1 MVTNESVTMGDNE
14 GTNVGNGSSNT
25 IKLGILL
32 IVLAVV
38 IGGIVI
44 TLPPVENLPLN
55 GGQSDDV
62 EQVVFSE
69 GELFEDFENITDW
82 TVDGVGASQE
92 ADTSNVMQGTQ
103 SLKLTGTGGNV
114 AFTTKPVNIDLS
126 DATNIILWVYV
137 HDKTT
142 LNSADFYLSPTAD
155 WSAFFALEVPFY
167 TLVEGW
173 NRIVITKPQ
182 FIVVGGA
189 SWDAPI
195 VLLRVRVQ
203 PKAGMDAS
211 VSFDDY
217 RHSHQARPKAI
228 IAFDDGWSNIL
239 NAKPIMDKNEQAGT
253 VFAIPG
259 YDEYGAY
266 LTLSQLQMLYETG
279 WDISNHGYSHRD
291 LSRLSLEDLEYEV
304 NAAYDWLV
312 ANGFVRSAHLFAYP
326 YGSYNDN
333 VIDVVRERHSLGRT
347 VVSDTYQP
355 HLSNF
360 DYDIQYKL
368 KAFIVI
374 NTTSVQAIKDRI
386 DSAILQNGLVI
397 LTFHQIVDEEAIY
410 ETQYLTSQFEEVSDY
425 LKSREADIDVITLSF
440 LSELYHENRTA
451 HD

>member
-1 MVTNESVTMGDNE
+1 
-14 GTNVGNGSSNT
+14 
-25 IKLGILL
+25 
-32 IVLAVV
+32 
-38 IGGIVI
+38 
-44 TLPPVENLPLN
+44 
-55 GGQSDDV
+55 
-62 EQVVFSE
+62 
-69 GELFEDFENITDW
+69 
-82 TVDGVGASQE
+82 
-92 ADTSNVMQGTQ
+92 
-103 SLKLTGTGGNV
+103 
-114 AFTTKPVNIDLS
+114 
-126 DATNIILWVYV
+126 V

-142 LNSADFYLSPTAD
+142 LNSVDFYLSPTAD
-155 WSAFFALEVPFY
+155 WSAFFALEVPYY

-195 VLLRVRVQ
+195 VFLRVRVQ

-217 RHSHQARPKAI
+217 RHSYQARPKAI
-228 IAFDDGWSNIL
+228 IAFDDGWNNIL

-266 LTLSQLQMLYETG
+266 LTLSQLQMLYEDG
-279 WDISNHGYSHRD
+279 WDISNHGYNHRD
-291 LSRLSLEDLEYEV
+291 LSLLSHEDLAYEV
-304 NAAYDWLV
+304 NTAYDWLV

-326 YGSYNDN
+326 YGSYNDD
-333 VIDVVRERHSLGRT
+333 VIEVVREHHSLGRT

-355 HLSNF
+355 QLSNF
-360 DYDIQYKL
+360 DHDIQYKL

-374 NTTSVQAIKDRI
+374 NTTPVQAIKDRI

-397 LTFHQIVDEEAIY
+397 LTFHQIVDEDAIY

-425 LKSREADIDVITLSF
+425 LKSREADIDVITLSS
-440 LSELYHENRTA
+440 LSE
-451 HD
+451 